1 MAQNIPL
8 IVFPVKDIDKAK
20 AFYGKYLGV
29 EPYAESP
36 YYVGYKIGDQ
46 EVGLDPNATVGP
58 IAYVDV
64 EDIASSLQAM
74 AEAGGEVIKDVTDVG
89 GGLLVAQVKD
99 TDENVV
105 GFRQQ
110 AKL

>member
-8 IVFPVKDIDKAK
+8 IVYPVKDLEKAK

-29 EPYAESP
+29 DPYVDGH
-36 YYVGYKIGDQ
+36 YYVGYKVGDQ
-46 EVGLDPNATVGP
+46 EVGLDPHSSVGP

-64 EDIASSLQAM
+64 EDVKSSLQAM
-74 AEAGGEVIKDVTDVG
+74 TASGAEVVKDVTDVG

-99 TDENVV
+99 IDGNVV

-110 AKL
+110 P